1 MRGPTANDEP
11 NRQASLGAQ
20 RTLAWSS
27 AGGRPSGTNM
37 NRVAAARTTEC
48 HRKSVPGT
56 TKHTGCSR
64 THTHEHRGLW
74 REGDL
79 GSQLATVLGRKAGP
93 AGGCGGGG
101 GTPRRRP
108 RGTGRSPTQS
118 PKKCINRAPLQAL
131 PRQLQ
136 AALQQLPH
144 RVLSRATPSATC
156 TAKIPCVAPTASTA
170 CTTTAIPALAQRRP
184 KQA

>member
-74 REGDL
+74 REIWVANWALCSG
-79 GSQLATVLGRKAGP
+79 GRPSRRVGAAAVAAHHEEGRAGLAARLRKS
-93 AGGCGGGG
+93 
-101 GTPRRRP
+101 T
-108 RGTGRSPTQS
+108 
-118 PKKCINRAPLQAL
+118 KN
-131 PRQLQ
+131 
-136 AALQQLPH
+136 AA
-144 RVLSRATPSATC
+144 
-156 TAKIPCVAPTASTA
+156 
-170 CTTTAIPALAQRRP
+170 
-184 KQA
+184 